1 MVIRE
6 IPSVLPSADITPSL
20 AYSIPETAYQHAA
33 QASIEQSPLSY
44 IPQAPTPKENLVDA
58 GIPAQSYRRVPETL
72 PQLLPPPTPIS
83 IEKRMRKRKRTE
95 SKEASSS
102 TSGPSRKKRNLTVSS
117 PLKYHSPSP
126 FNKTLYPGSPDEVAF
141 MLPTPTSAMYA
152 PHVGTPGPSGFSN
165 NAAATP
171 VGTVDMNLS
180 PDRMDAPFPAGPS
193 RKGKERAHPRKFQPY
208 PDAPRVRTRPL
219 PVVQNELPQSLIGEW
234 TGPNT
239 FEESAVSLAP
249 SPANMP
255 VAGPSSYPTLSAA
268 SHQAQDQS
276 WESSAIPAAVLN
288 TSAPDQ
294 APPRKTRKLLSCPL
308 HGCDHVIF
316 NSREQITKH
325 VMNDCRAE
333 TIRRAKTIEA
343 KWNKPSNPEDS
354 SSDAK
359 ISIKCDEC
367 HTRPVASLDAWVKHI
382 VEKHTTPQKCK
393 RDGCGRTF
401 DSFWELRKHSDAH
414 RKVRQS
420 ADAQTP
426 GPALEPQQGG
436 PHDEHSSVNKH
447 GGDRMLADWQVEG
460 YYRPY

>member
-44 IPQAPTPKENLVDA
+44 ILQAPTPKENSVDA

-72 PQLLPPPTPIS
+72 PQMLPPPTPIS

-152 PHVGTPGPSGFSN
+152 PHVGTPGPSGFLN

-193 RKGKERAHPRKFQPY
+193 RKGKERAHPRNFQPY

-219 PVVQNELPQSLIGEW
+219 PVIQNELPQSLNGEW
-234 TGPNT
+234 TSPNT
-239 FEESAVSLAP
+239 FEESAISLAP
-249 SPANMP
+249 SPANIP
-255 VAGPSSYPTLSAA
+255 IAGQSSYPTLPAA
-268 SHQAQDQS
+268 SHQPRDQS

-354 SSDAK
+354 SSDVK

-414 RKVRQS
+414 RKVRQP
-420 ADAQTP
+420 ADAQTSAP
-426 GPALEPQQGG
+426 EPQQGG
-436 PHDEHSSVNKH
+436 PSDEHGGNNH
-447 GGDRMLADWQVEG
+447 GGDRMLADWQVED
-460 YYRPY
+460 YYQPY